1 MGEQYLQGLPFY
13 FTRNS
18 SQQQFAETA
27 VSREEKCMQKEDARS
42 VLQWCDQSL
51 LQKLQHG
58 ANSWLV

>member
-27 VSREEKCMQKEDARS
+27 VSRGEKCMQKEDARS
-42 VLQWCDQSL
+42 VLQWCDR
-51 LQKLQHG
+51 
-58 ANSWLV
+58 